1 MFEFAEVSF
10 DQIALA
16 IDVAVDGSLDFAV
29 ALCGDVSDS
38 AHCLDLLDEGAGI
51 VAAVSDHVADA
62 FQAGDQPR
70 GDDFIRCLA
79 LRQRQPDRQTCV
91 IDDDVDFRAQSPAR
105 ETDGVIRTP
114 FFPPAACWWARMTE
128 LSIKVMDSGDCS
140 ASRLKISTQTPAFAH
155 RLKRL

>member
-62 FQAGDQPR
+62 FQAGDKPR
-70 GDDFIRCLA
+70 AWPCDSANRIGR
-79 LRQRQPDRQTCV
+79 
-91 IDDDVDFRAQSPAR
+91 PASSTMTWIFVLNPPR
-105 ETDGVIRTP
+105 ERP
-114 FFPPAACWWARMTE
+114 MA
-128 LSIKVMDSGDCS
+128 
-140 ASRLKISTQTPAFAH
+140 
-155 RLKRL
+155 